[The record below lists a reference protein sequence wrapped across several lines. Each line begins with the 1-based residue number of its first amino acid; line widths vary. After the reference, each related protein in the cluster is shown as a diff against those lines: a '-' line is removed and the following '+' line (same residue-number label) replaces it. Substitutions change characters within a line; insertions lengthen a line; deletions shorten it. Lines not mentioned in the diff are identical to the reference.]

1 MPHRLLSNEIELWI
15 PKAKNDNTV
24 DYGILQRYLQKYD
37 KDTLLKSMFN
47 SISAL
52 LNDKDRLE
60 KKFADEGS
68 LLVEYNKLV
77 ESYNQLSQETA
88 VLKKKL
94 ASADSLA
101 VKYKELVESHSQLLN
116 EKQSLKDK
124 LIRLLRDKN
133 ISGRI
138 QRNNAVDI
146 SKILELQSKGLTDNE
161 ICVELG
167 ISRKTIYN
175 RKKEYEEYCHK
186 RGISVTNLWRRTGR
200 K

>member
-1 MPHRLLSNEIELWI
+1 MPHRLLSNEIQIWI
-15 PKAKNDNTV
+15 PKAKNDNTEKYEV
-24 DYGILQRYLQKYD
+24 LQQHLQKYD
-37 KDTLLKSMFN
+37 KDTLLKSMYF

-60 KKFADEGS
+60 KKLADEGS

-77 ESYNQLSQETA
+77 ESYNQLQQETA

-124 LIRLLRDKN
+124 LIRLLGDKN

-138 QRNNAVDI
+138 QRNNAVTI

-161 ICVELG
+161 ICAELG

-175 RKKEYEEYCHK
+175 RKKEYEDYCRK
-186 RGISVTNLWRRTGR
+186 RGISVNNLWRRSGR